1 MSALFKTLEK
11 AAFMN
16 ISFHIGAH
24 FTYGSTL
31 MRGLLKNRQILEQHG
46 VIVPAPARYREVL
59 PKMMKRV
66 KNSRATPEAEEIIIE
81 EITEMDGCDRIVMSY
96 EDLICQPAGIF
107 YGGRLYSKAPFKLK
121 WLRNV
126 FPNSQMEFH
135 IGVRN
140 PATFIPE
147 ACPNP
152 ADYENFIGKTDLDAI
167 LWSDFIK
174 TVRTACPD
182 VPVTV
187 FAYEDTPL
195 TWSQIMRET
204 AGLAPMVPIDGGLDI
219 LATIMKREGMK
230 RLRTYLNTHKP
241 QNEVQRRRILSAFLD
256 KYVDEDAVE
265 EEIDLPGW
273 DDALVTRLTER
284 YEDDLFEI
292 EDIPG
297 VRFIQP

>member
-1 MSALFKTLEK
+1 
-11 AAFMN
+11 MN

-24 FTYGSTL
+24 YTYGSTL
-31 MRGLLKNRQILEQHG
+31 MRGLLKNRSTLEQHG
-46 VIVPAPARYREVL
+46 IIVPSPARYREVL
-59 PKMMKRV
+59 PQMMKRV
-66 KNSRATPEAEEIIIE
+66 KNSRATAEAEQIIIE
-81 EITEMDGCDRIVMSY
+81 DITEMDACDRVVMSY
-96 EDLICQPAGIF
+96 EDLICQPQAIF
-107 YGGRLYSKAPFKLK
+107 HGGRLYGKAQFKLK

-126 FPNSQMEFH
+126 FPNSEMEFH

-147 ACPNP
+147 AVPDP
-152 ADYENFIGKTDLDAI
+152 AGYAEFIGETDLDSI

-174 TVRTACPD
+174 SVRAACPD

-195 TWSQIMRET
+195 TWAQIMREL
-204 AGLAPMVPIDGGLDI
+204 AGLGPMVPIDGGLDI
-219 LATIMKREGMK
+219 LAMIMKREGMK
-230 RLRTYLNTHKP
+230 RLRTYLNTHRP
-241 QNEVQRRRILSAFLD
+241 QNELQRRRILAAFLD
-256 KYVDEDAVE
+256 KYVDEDAIE

-273 DDALVTRLTER
+273 DDALITRLTDR
-284 YEDDLFEI
+284 YEDDLYEI